1 MKILLLSVLAVA
13 MIGVM
18 IPSVHAEEV
27 PSWVK
32 NTAGWWA
39 DDKIGEDEFLNS
51 IQYLI
56 ESKIIVLEET
66 FEINSSTIYP
76 DIELPNKYDPPLIHQ
91 FSGRSS
97 GTLLGQAQIVITAP
111 DKSTEKFTSIIKNG
125 EFGLTYQIT
134 SEHQLGTFF
143 IKAYSGDKMIW
154 ESKFSVYE
162 KHSEHIPSW
171 IKNNGKW
178 WNEGKIPDSAFLD
191 GIKFLIENGIIDI
204 TEDSKVMLQS
214 IHDVSGVIPFDII
227 RKIDPTATL
236 SKEGDYTSAHFMR
249 NIHSYIISVYT
260 SDHDDYTTIE
270 DWKKNS
276 SSKFDTVTDDLI
288 LENPE
293 IYCNISYLQIGDG
306 SATEAPFT
314 IQINA
319 VSHHKCWFSNVL
331 VSGMVMIPDL
341 IQYESKPPLYSYHHL
356 PILLDYIILDNLLEK
371 IGIDTAESIGN
382 PSKLSTYYG
391 N

>member
-1 MKILLLSVLAVA
+1 
-13 MIGVM
+13 MIGV
-18 IPSVHAEEV
+18 IVPSTFATFHAEEV

-32 NTAGWWA
+32 NTVGWWA
-39 DDKIGEDEFLNS
+39 DDKIGEEEFLNS

-56 ESKIIVLEET
+56 ESKIIVLT
-66 FEINSSTIYP
+66 SDFQSKMNNSKVINV
-76 DIELPNKYDPPLIHQ
+76 ELPSKYDPPSLQQ
-91 FSGRSS
+91 FSGKSS
-97 GTLLGQAQIVITAP
+97 DTLRGQAQIVMTFP
-111 DKSTEKFTSIIKNG
+111 DKTTEKFFSAIKNG

-293 IYCNISYLQIGDG
+293 IYCNISYVKIGDG

-314 IQINA
+314 IQIIA
-319 VSHHKCWFSNVL
+319 VSHHNCWFSNVL
-331 VSGMVMIPDL
+331 VSGTVMIPDL